1 MRSLLTTLAL
11 SSALLVLAACAG
23 DPAEPA
29 DSATDAAAESE
40 MVATESVLELTVGT
54 CVNDAETPLGA
65 DLAEVPTVSCDEPHD
80 SELYAVVSATDGPY
94 PGVDTL
100 VSEGQ
105 EKCQA
110 VFAEFV
116 GIDFRSSLLDYHF
129 YYPTPSS
136 WAQGDRSI
144 YCMVIDPGLKV
155 IGTLQ
160 DAKR

>member
-1 MRSLLTTLAL
+1 VKSIRG
-11 SSALLVLAACAG
+11 VLAAVAVALFLGGCAS
-23 DPAEPA
+23 DPVEPPLETEA
-29 DSATDAAAESE
+29 SLELVE
-40 MVATESVLELTVGT
+40 TESVLELALGT

-65 DLAEVPTVSCDEPHD
+65 DLAEVPTVSCEEPHD
-80 SELYAVVSATDGPY
+80 SELYAIVSATDGSY

-100 VSEGQ
+100 VSDGQ
-105 EKCQA
+105 EKCQV

-155 IGTLQ
+155 IGTLH

>member
-1 MRSLLTTLAL
+1 VRFMPRGLAFATAAVFRAGCASDPVESPTTTEV
-11 SSALLVLAACAG
+11 STEVV
-23 DPAEPA
+23 E
-29 DSATDAAAESE
+29 
-40 MVATESVLELTVGT
+40 TESVLELAVGT

-65 DLAEVPTVSCDEPHD
+65 DLAEVPTVSCAEPHD
-80 SELYAVVSATDGPY
+80 SELYAIVSAADGSY

-100 VSEGQ
+100 VIEGQ
-105 EKCQA
+105 DKCQA

-160 DAKR
+160 GAKR

>member
-1 MRSLLTTLAL
+1 MRFMIRCLAAAAAGLLLAGCTGEAGDSTPGSVASTEGVEAESLLELA
-11 SSALLVLAACAG
+11 
-23 DPAEPA
+23 
-29 DSATDAAAESE
+29 
-40 MVATESVLELTVGT
+40 VGT

-65 DLAEVPTVSCDEPHD
+65 DLTEVPTVACSEPHD
-80 SELYAVVSATDGPY
+80 SELFAVVTTTEGPY

-105 EKCQA
+105 DKCQA

-116 GIDFRSSLLDYHF
+116 GIDFRSSVLDYHF

-155 IGTLQ
+155 VGTLQ

>member
-1 MRSLLTTLAL
+1 MRSVRAVF
-11 SSALLVLAACAG
+11 AAVAVAVLLVGCASDPGEPSPDANAA
-23 DPAEPA
+23 PELV
-29 DSATDAAAESE
+29 E
-40 MVATESVLELTVGT
+40 TESVLELAVGT

-80 SELYAVVSATDGPY
+80 SELYAIVSATDGPY
-94 PGVDTL
+94 PGVDAL
-100 VSEGQ
+100 VGEGQ
-105 EKCQA
+105 DKCQV

-155 IGTLQ
+155 IGTLH

>member
-1 MRSLLTTLAL
+1 VRSVQGVLVAVAVAVFLVGCASDPGEP
-11 SSALLVLAACAG
+11 SSDVNAAPELV
-23 DPAEPA
+23 E
-29 DSATDAAAESE
+29 
-40 MVATESVLELTVGT
+40 TESVLELAVGT
-54 CVNDAETPLGA
+54 CVNDADTPLGA

-80 SELYAVVSATDGPY
+80 SELYAIVSATDGPY

-100 VSEGQ
+100 VGEGQ
-105 EKCQA
+105 DKCQV

-136 WAQGDRSI
+136 WSQGDRSI

-155 IGTLQ
+155 IGTLH

>member
-1 MRSLLTTLAL
+1 MRFMIRSLAVATA
-11 SSALLVLAACAG
+11 AVLLVGCSGEAG
-23 DPAEPA
+23 DSTPDTVTSTEVV
-29 DSATDAAAESE
+29 E
-40 MVATESVLELTVGT
+40 TESLLELAVGT

-65 DLAEVPTVSCDEPHD
+65 DLTEVPTIACSEPHD
-80 SELYAVVSATDGPY
+80 SELFAIVTATDGPY

-105 EKCQA
+105 DKCQA

-116 GIDFRSSLLDYHF
+116 GIDFRSSVLDYHF

-136 WAQGDRSI
+136 WAQGDRAI

-155 IGTLQ
+155 VGTLQ

>member
-1 MRSLLTTLAL
+1 VRSVRG
-11 SSALLVLAACAG
+11 VLAAVAVAVLLVGCAS
-23 DPAEPA
+23 DPGEPSP
-29 DSATDAAAESE
+29 DVNAAPELVE
-40 MVATESVLELTVGT
+40 TESVLELAVGT
-54 CVNDAETPLGA
+54 CVNDADTPLGA

-80 SELYAVVSATDGPY
+80 SELYAIVSATDGPY

-105 EKCQA
+105 DKCQV

-136 WAQGDRSI
+136 WSQGDRSI

>member
-1 MRSLLTTLAL
+1 MRFMSRGFAFATAAL
-11 SSALLVLAACAG
+11 FLVGCAS
-23 DPAEPA
+23 DP
-29 DSATDAAAESE
+29 SE
-40 MVATESVLELTVGT
+40 TQLETEASTEVVETASVLELAVGT

-80 SELYAVVSATDGPY
+80 SELYAIVSATDGPY

-100 VSEGQ
+100 VGEGQ
-105 EKCQA
+105 DKCQA

-160 DAKR
+160 GAKR

>member
-1 MRSLLTTLAL
+1 VRFMSRGLAFATAAL
-11 SSALLVLAACAG
+11 FLVGCASDPGETPLETEVSSEV
-23 DPAEPA
+23 
-29 DSATDAAAESE
+29 SE
-40 MVATESVLELTVGT
+40 TASVLELAVGT

-65 DLAEVPTVSCDEPHD
+65 DLAEVPAVSCDEPHD
-80 SELYAVVSATDGPY
+80 SELYAIVSATDGPY

-100 VSEGQ
+100 VGEGQ
-105 EKCQA
+105 DKCQV

-160 DAKR
+160 GAKR

>member
-1 MRSLLTTLAL
+1 MRFMSRGLVIATAAL
-11 SSALLVLAACAG
+11 FLVGCA
-23 DPAEPA
+23 
-29 DSATDAAAESE
+29 SATSESAPE
-40 MVATESVLELTVGT
+40 PEVSSEAVETESVLELAVGT

-65 DLAEVPTVSCDEPHD
+65 DLAEVPTVSCEEPHD
-80 SELYAVVSATDGPY
+80 SELYAIVTATDGPY

-100 VSEGQ
+100 VAEGQ
-105 EKCQA
+105 DKCQA

-155 IGTLQ
+155 VGTLQ

>member
-1 MRSLLTTLAL
+1 MSRGLAFATAAL
-11 SSALLVLAACAG
+11 FLVGCASDPRETPLETEVSSEV
-23 DPAEPA
+23 
-29 DSATDAAAESE
+29 SE
-40 MVATESVLELTVGT
+40 TASVLELAVGT

-65 DLAEVPTVSCDEPHD
+65 DLAEVPAVSCDEPHD
-80 SELYAVVSATDGPY
+80 SELYAIVSATDGPY

-100 VSEGQ
+100 VGEGQ
-105 EKCQA
+105 DKCQV

-160 DAKR
+160 GAKR

>member
-1 MRSLLTTLAL
+1 VRSVRG
-11 SSALLVLAACAG
+11 VLAAVAVAVLLVGCAS
-23 DPAEPA
+23 DPGEP
-29 DSATDAAAESE
+29 SPDANAVPELVE
-40 MVATESVLELTVGT
+40 TESVLELAVGT

-80 SELYAVVSATDGPY
+80 SELYAIVSATDGPY

-100 VSEGQ
+100 VGEGQ
-105 EKCQA
+105 DKCQV

-136 WAQGDRSI
+136 WSQGDRSI

-155 IGTLQ
+155 IGTLH

>member
-1 MRSLLTTLAL
+1 MRFMSRGLAFATA
-11 SSALLVLAACAG
+11 ALFVVGCTSETV
-23 DPAEPA
+23 EPSPETEVA
-29 DSATDAAAESE
+29 SE
-40 MVATESVLELTVGT
+40 AVETESVLELAVGT

-80 SELYAVVSATDGPY
+80 SELYAIVTATDGPY
-94 PGVDTL
+94 PGVDML
-100 VSEGQ
+100 VAEGQ
-105 EKCQA
+105 DKCQA
-110 VFAEFV
+110 VFTEFV

>member
-1 MRSLLTTLAL
+1 MPRSLALATAAL
-11 SSALLVLAACAG
+11 SLVGCVS
-23 DPAEPA
+23 DPGETPLETEV
-29 DSATDAAAESE
+29 STELVE
-40 MVATESVLELTVGT
+40 TESVLELAVGT

-65 DLAEVPTVSCDEPHD
+65 DLAEVPTVSCNEPHD
-80 SELYAVVSATDGPY
+80 SELYAIVSATDGPY
-94 PGVDTL
+94 PGVHTL
-100 VSEGQ
+100 VGEGQ
-105 EKCQA
+105 DKCQA

-160 DAKR
+160 GAKR

>member
-1 MRSLLTTLAL
+1 VRSVQGV
-11 SSALLVLAACAG
+11 LVAVAVAVFLVGCAS
-23 DPAEPA
+23 DPGEP
-29 DSATDAAAESE
+29 SPDANAVPELVE
-40 MVATESVLELTVGT
+40 TESVLELAVGT

-80 SELYAVVSATDGPY
+80 SELYAIVSATDGPY

-100 VSEGQ
+100 VGEGQ
-105 EKCQA
+105 DKCQV

-136 WAQGDRSI
+136 WSQGDRSI

-155 IGTLQ
+155 IGTLH

>member
-1 MRSLLTTLAL
+1 MRSVRG
-11 SSALLVLAACAG
+11 VLAAVAVAVLLVGCAS
-23 DPAEPA
+23 DPGEPSP
-29 DSATDAAAESE
+29 DVNAAPELVE
-40 MVATESVLELTVGT
+40 TESVLELAVGT
-54 CVNDAETPLGA
+54 CVNDADTPLGA

-80 SELYAVVSATDGPY
+80 SELYAIVSATDGPY

-105 EKCQA
+105 DKCQV

-136 WAQGDRSI
+136 WSQGDRSI